1 MATTD
6 QRGYFGQ
13 WKTNPSG
20 YLEFLK
26 SNSQKSSHNSIYIN
40 AILFAVTTDSNINS
54 KWFSIDY
61 FLLNFQYFN
70 VKIFETILARCLM
83 DLLNKRKKLS
93 YILNNIFLK
102 QVISKYRKTHFLAK
116 RSPKVNH
123 NPLSLSHLSILQ
135 FSDSNSALAGLY
147 GRTKASPFDKPS

>member
-1 MATTD
+1 MPTTD
-6 QRGYFGQ
+6 QREYFGQ

-54 KWFSIDY
+54 KSFSIDY
-61 FLLNFQYFN
+61 LLLNFQYFS

-83 DLLNKRKKLS
+83 DLLNKRKELS
-93 YILNNIFLK
+93 YILNNSFLK

-116 RSPKVNH
+116 GVQRSITIH
-123 NPLSLSHLSILQ
+123 FHYLTCLFYSFRIQIPL
-135 FSDSNSALAGLY
+135 
-147 GRTKASPFDKPS
+147 